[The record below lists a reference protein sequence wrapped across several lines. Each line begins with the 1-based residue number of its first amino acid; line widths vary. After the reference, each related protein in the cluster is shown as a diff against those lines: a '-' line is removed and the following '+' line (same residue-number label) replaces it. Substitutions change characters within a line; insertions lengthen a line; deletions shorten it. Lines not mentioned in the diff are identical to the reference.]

1 MMLGTKTGIVS
12 WRLKKKKK
20 VNNINSLL
28 KKSVKN
34 CGFSHCDAE
43 KQEFGDLVRDWSSI

>member
-12 WRLKKKKK
+12 CRLKKNELII
-20 VNNINSLL
+20 VNSLL

>member
-12 WRLKKKKK
+12 WRLKKK
-20 VNNINSLL
+20 VNNINSHL